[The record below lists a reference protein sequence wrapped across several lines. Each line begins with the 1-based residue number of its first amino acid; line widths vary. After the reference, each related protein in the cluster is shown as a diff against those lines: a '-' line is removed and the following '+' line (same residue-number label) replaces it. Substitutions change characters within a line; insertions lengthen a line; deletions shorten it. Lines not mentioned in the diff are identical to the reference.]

1 VDEPEGGGM
10 KAEKRYWAPIE
21 SKFGDFAAWV
31 DGEGRLLRFNLGNKG
46 AAHIDPLAEKNE
58 KALRDV
64 QKQVAQYDTGKR
76 QNFDFELAWEG
87 PPFHQ
92 KVWVLLTKIP
102 FGVTTTYGAL
112 AAKLGKPT
120 AFRAVGAA
128 NGANPIALVVP
139 CHRVIGS
146 NSKLTGFGGGLPM
159 KQALLE
165 HEARVAG
172 KHLDLFG

>member
-1 VDEPEGGGM
+1 M
-10 KAEKRYWAPIE
+10 KAEKRYWAPIQ

-31 DGEGRLLRFNLGNKG
+31 DGEGRLKRFALSGKG

-64 QKQVAQYDTGKR
+64 QKQVAQYDAGKR
-76 QNFDFELAWEG
+76 QSFDIELAWDG

-92 KVWVLLTKIP
+92 RVWRLLTKIP
-102 FGVTTTYGAL
+102 FGVTTTYAAL
-112 AAKLGKPT
+112 AAKLDKPR

-128 NGANPIALVVP
+128 NGANPIALIVP
-139 CHRVIGS
+139 CHRVVGS
-146 NSKLTGFGGGLPM
+146 NRSLTGFGGGLPM
-159 KQALLE
+159 KRALLE

-172 KHLDLFG
+172 KKLELAG

>member
-1 VDEPEGGGM
+1 VDEPEGCGM

-31 DGEGRLLRFNLGNKG
+31 DGEGRLKRFALSGKG
-46 AAHIDPLAEKNE
+46 TAHIDPLAEKNE

-64 QKQVAQYDTGKR
+64 QKQVAQYDAGKR
-76 QNFDFELAWEG
+76 QSFDIELAWDG

-92 KVWVLLTKIP
+92 RVWRLLTKIP
-102 FGVTTTYGAL
+102 FGVTTTYAAL
-112 AAKLGKPT
+112 AAKLDKPR

-128 NGANPIALVVP
+128 NGANPIALIVP
-139 CHRVIGS
+139 CHRVVGS
-146 NSKLTGFGGGLPM
+146 NRSLTGFGGGLPM
-159 KQALLE
+159 KRALLE

-172 KHLDLFG
+172 KKLELAG